1 MSELNDSS
9 ELQLYS
15 AAVLYVMSAVHC
27 PSEYIQTILDHYV
40 SALRSSTVSLFSPS
54 PQGTYTNAC
63 RFVGMEDPA

>member
-27 PSEYIQTILDHYV
+27 PPEYIQTILDHYV
-40 SALRSSTVSLFSPS
+40 NALRSSTVRGPDTPS
-54 PQGTYTNAC
+54 HTHTQQTI
-63 RFVGMEDPA
+63 